1 MLKRSLIAIAVLV
14 VVLIGIIAMQPSEFR
29 VARTTTIAA
38 PAPVVFAQ
46 VNDFHKWE
54 AWNPWGKIDPAM
66 KASHEGPPAG
76 VGAAYAWAGNSQVGE
91 GRMTVTESRPNELVR
106 IRLDFL
112 KPMSGTS
119 TAEFTF
125 RPEGDQT
132 AVVWSMTGHNNFLAK
147 AFCLFMNMDKM
158 IGEQFEKGLAQM
170 KVAAEAA
177 ART

>member
-1 MLKRSLIAIAVLV
+1 MLKKILIVIAVLAV
-14 VVLIGIIAMQPSEFR
+14 ALIGIVAMQPSEFR

-46 VNDFHKWE
+46 VNDFRKWE
-54 AWNPWGKIDPAM
+54 TWNPWGKIDPAM
-66 KASHEGPPAG
+66 KASYEGAPAG
-76 VGAAYAWAGNSQVGE
+76 VGAAYAWAGNSEVGE
-91 GRMTVTESRPNELVR
+91 GRMTVTDSRPNELIR

-112 KPMSGTS
+112 KPFAGTS

-132 AVVWSMTGHNNFLAK
+132 AVAWSMTGHNNFIAK
-147 AFCLFMNMDKM
+147 AICLFISMDKM
-158 IGEQFEKGLAQM
+158 IGDQFEKGLAEM

-177 ART
+177 ARS